1 VAKGRIRAY
10 KAVLE
15 QGTTAYTRIIRH
27 VLSHPPPNNA
37 FIVHCTAGK
46 DRTGVLCALLL
57 SLCGV
62 DDGTAAGEYAL
73 TEAGL
78 GAWTELL
85 VSAVMNWSKDIE
97 EEAARRMVG
106 AKKESMIGALK
117 MLKNDY
123 GGAEQYFK
131 EKCGLSDEEIAKI
144 KGYLIVDE
152 KPVFQTL

>member
-1 VAKGRIRAY
+1 MAKGRIRAY
-10 KAVLE
+10 KTVLE
-15 QGTTAYTRIIRH
+15 EGTTAYTRIIRH

-62 DDGTAAGEYAL
+62 EDDIVAGEYAL

-85 VSAVMNWSKDIE
+85 VSTVMKWSADIE

-117 MLKNDY
+117 MLKQDY

-131 EKCGLSDEEIAKI
+131 KKCGLSDDEIEKI
-144 KGYLIVDE
+144 KGCLIVDE
-152 KPVFQTL
+152 TPVCKVL

>member
-1 VAKGRIRAY
+1 
-10 KAVLE
+10 
-15 QGTTAYTRIIRH
+15 
-27 VLSHPPPNNA
+27 
-37 FIVHCTAGK
+37 VHCTAGK

-62 DDGTAAGEYAL
+62 DDDTVAGEYAL

-85 VSAVMNWSKDIE
+85 VSTVMNWSKDIG

-131 EKCGLSDEEIAKI
+131 EKCGLSDEEVAEI

-152 KPVFQTL
+152 KPVCQTS

>member
-1 VAKGRIRAY
+1 
-10 KAVLE
+10 LE

-27 VLSHPPPNNA
+27 VLAYPPPNNA

-62 DDGTAAGEYAL
+62 EDDIVAGEYAL

-85 VSAVMNWSKDIE
+85 VSAVMSWSEDIE

-117 MLKNDY
+117 MLQEDY
-123 GGAEQYFK
+123 GGAEKYFK
-131 EKCGLSDEEIAKI
+131 EKCGLNDEEIEKI
-144 KGYLIVDE
+144 KDYLIVGE
-152 KPVFQTL
+152 KPVCETF

>member
-1 VAKGRIRAY
+1 
-10 KAVLE
+10 
-15 QGTTAYTRIIRH
+15 
-27 VLSHPPPNNA
+27 
-37 FIVHCTAGK
+37 VHCTVGK

-62 DDGTAAGEYAL
+62 EDDIVAGEYAL

-85 VSAVMNWSKDIE
+85 VSTVMNWSENIGE
-97 EEAARRMVG
+97 EGARRMVG

-117 MLKNDY
+117 MLKVDY

-131 EKCGLSDEEIAKI
+131 EQCGLSDDEIEKI
-144 KGYLIVDE
+144 KGYLIVNE
-152 KPVFQTL
+152 KPVCEIL